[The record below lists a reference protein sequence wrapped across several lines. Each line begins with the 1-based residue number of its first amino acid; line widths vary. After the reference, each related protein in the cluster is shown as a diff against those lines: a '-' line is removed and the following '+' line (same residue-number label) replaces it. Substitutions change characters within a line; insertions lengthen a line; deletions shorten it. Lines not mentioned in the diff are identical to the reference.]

1 MTAVDSVQTKLPFP
15 SITPAPILPALS
27 TRALWLIMRAMNQST
42 SLPVTAAAGRALMSG
57 LRASLPLAIG
67 YAPMAFSFGVVGI
80 QAGLA
85 TWETLLISL
94 IVFAGAAQFIL
105 VSMLAAGSGAGAA
118 LIAVWVLNLRHL
130 FYGPALLSQLRERP
144 GRLLPA
150 LAFGLTDEVFA
161 TAMAEST
168 RTAVTPAWTLGVGI
182 GAYSAWVGG
191 TALGAWLGVG
201 LGEGETVIS
210 HALTFVLPGL
220 FIALLASALQ
230 RFLWP
235 VVAVAATV
243 TLILGWFYPSH
254 VAMMAGM
261 VAGALIRPALQD
273 RSAEPQP

>member
-1 MTAVDSVQTKLPFP
+1 MTQSLSQHAPP
-15 SITPAPILPALS
+15 SA
-27 TRALWLIMRAMNQST
+27 TRTLAY
-42 SLPVTAAAGRALMSG
+42 G

-80 QAGLA
+80 QAGL
-85 TWETLLISL
+85 TSWETLLISL

-130 FYGPALLSQLRERP
+130 FYGPALLSRLSQRP
-144 GRLLPA
+144 GKLLPP

-168 RTAVTPAWTLGVGI
+168 HRPVTPAWTLGVAM

-201 LGEGETVIS
+201 LGEGDTVIS

-220 FIALLASALQ
+220 FIALLANAFQ
-230 RFLWP
+230 KALWP
-235 VVAVAATV
+235 VVAVAAVV
-243 TLILGWFYPSH
+243 TLLCGLFYPSH

-261 VAGALIRPALQD
+261 IAGALVRPWLHVNITGKT
-273 RSAEPQP
+273 E